1 MHVVHGDANNQRIAI
16 GGRDGMAR
24 DINDVAKKDDKK
36 KQQRERDQSINESIK
51 ERKQH
56 RTSHHTRSST

>member
-36 KQQRERDQSINESIK
+36 TAKRERSIN
-51 ERKQH
+51 Q
-56 RTSHHTRSST
+56 